1 VLQHRELPQR
11 LQALAATAG
20 PLEGAVAS
28 GSSMAAAL
36 LAAIANDQVNAV
48 RTRPVAGVG
57 GWVM

>member
-1 VLQHRELPQR
+1 
-11 LQALAATAG
+11 
-20 PLEGAVAS
+20 
-28 GSSMAAAL
+28 MAAAL